1 MSTTAGVWAASAP
14 PSYHATQSATLAV
27 GSPPASSSFPSSSIS
42 PGSAASHA
50 ALAQLRDRVLPIY
63 AEHTSLHDSI
73 TPLLALP
80 SLLTKTEE
88 ELYVSKGLLTSKRT
102 AWKRLDGRV
111 HAAHQEYRS
120 RKPALGRSLMLPGRK
135 LKWEKEHIRN
145 EEDSI
150 ASIKVGLERLAL
162 LDTDLDALDASLFAG
177 PTPTHPSDDLLE
189 SVVLILTS
197 TQRIL
202 KAEADR
208 ESRARGQLG
217 KSRPCI
223 EKVLGALKECLT
235 ISNEVGVT
243 KDQKYT
249 RQIFSNGGGQV
260 LARRITPILQGAKTA
275 SGKGHTFFAEA
286 RGTQLLIRPMPTLKL
301 VDLNLL
307 SGRVSGAYGKQQ
319 LSERAIHASIETS
332 YAQSLA
338 LLSHLK
344 RELDRSRRR
353 SKFFKGRLG
362 ELAEEEKRV
371 KDLLRRRR
379 RDIICVLS
387 QSGVEAAVLDEER
400 AQAQTSV
407 YRAFG
412 EIEGQDTGAANDHD
426 NGSPTSNAGAR
437 GGANGEEED
446 RDDYFDDDEGTL
458 AGDLEDDHAGA
469 GTGQVEEEVEDE
481 LQGVEAEVV
490 TYLSS
495 SLGTAFSHRD
505 RERDRNG
512 NAALGATVSRGQ
524 APAAAAPTSTPAAA
538 IAATA
543 FAVEDELTILPNS
556 QLTAVGLGQAGGSGS
571 GSGGGSSAPPP
582 PPLSPHLGSS
592 PTSPKSNPSTSC
604 PTTGNSTHPLQLPAT
619 HPLSPHLITLKSTRA
634 LRRILRECVRE
645 CNANDPHTAASG
657 EGRGVEVRG
666 GGGVFCIIII
676 FSLFS
681 LLFFPP
687 SLYLARTALHC
698 IGSHWI
704 ALDHFGSDHFGKCSC
719 HSLVPW
725 SK

>member
-1 MSTTAGVWAASAP
+1 MSTTAGGWAPPAP
-14 PSYHATQSATLAV
+14 PSYHATQSASLAA
-27 GSPPASSSFPSSSIS
+27 GSPPSSSSFPSTSSTTS
-42 PGSAASHA
+42 PSTASHA
-50 ALAQLRDRVLPIY
+50 ALSQFRDRVRPIY

-73 TPLLALP
+73 TPLLTLP
-80 SLLTKTEE
+80 SLLSKTEE

-102 AWKRLDGRV
+102 AWKRLDARV
-111 HAAHQEYRS
+111 HGAHQEYRS
-120 RKPALGRSLMLPGRK
+120 RKPALGRSLMLPGRR
-135 LKWEKEHIRN
+135 LKWEKARVHWEHLVREKQHMESDIDNLQEHIRN

-162 LDTDLDALDASLFAG
+162 LDADLDALDSSLFAG

-189 SVVLILTS
+189 SVVLILAS

-208 ESRARGQLG
+208 ELRARDQLG
-217 KSRPCI
+217 KSRPCMD
-223 EKVLGALKECLT
+223 KVLSALKECLT
-235 ISNEVGVT
+235 ISNEVGVA

-286 RGTQLLIRPMPTLKL
+286 RGTQLLIRPMPALKL

-338 LLSHLK
+338 LLAHLK

-353 SKFFKGRLG
+353 TKFFKGRLG

-379 RDIICVLS
+379 RDIVDVLS
-387 QSGVEAAVLDEER
+387 QRGVEAAVVEEEQ

-412 EIEGQDTGAANDHD
+412 EIEGQNIAAGNADGEGEGDGSGSPNSNGGDGAGANDED
-426 NGSPTSNAGAR
+426 
-437 GGANGEEED
+437 GEH
-446 RDDYFDDDEGTL
+446 YFDDDEGTL
-458 AGDLEDDHAGA
+458 AGDDGDEHGA
-469 GTGQVEEEVEDE
+469 GQAEEAEVEDE
-481 LQGVEAEVV
+481 LHGVEDEVV

-505 RERDRNG
+505 RERDRDSTTVPVPVV
-512 NAALGATVSRGQ
+512 AAAAA
-524 APAAAAPTSTPAAA
+524 APAAAGGGGGATAVAV
-538 IAATA
+538 AATA
-543 FAVEDELTILPNS
+543 FAAEDELTILPNP
-556 QLTAVGLGQAGGSGS
+556 QLAMGPSHGGGAGGPI
-571 GSGGGSSAPPP
+571 SSPS
-582 PPLSPHLGSS
+582 LTS
-592 PTSPKSNPSTSC
+592 PTSTSHK
-604 PTTGNSTHPLQLPAT
+604 PITPPNSTHPHPLQLPPT

-645 CNANDPHTAASG
+645 CNAADPDSADTEFGAGHLA
-657 EGRGVEVRG
+657 E
-666 GGGVFCIIII
+666 GGVPGYG
-676 FSLFS
+676 L
-681 LLFFPP
+681 
-687 SLYLARTALHC
+687 
-698 IGSHWI
+698 GM
-704 ALDHFGSDHFGKCSC
+704 
-719 HSLVPW
+719 
-725 SK
+725 